1 MSTEC
6 RWQVH
11 EIINFSFLRLI
22 NSVFFFLYTGGSLC
36 FGWVF
41 FPAWRPHQAHP
52 WNRRMSNKCAASTLQ
67 PCCTGSVV
75 SAKIIQLRQLPPA
88 VCHSGMLARNITSE
102 FKPVS
107 WGILWLCHV
116 KHQVRG
122 TGKSKLKAV
131 GILLTHGHGVSAAQP
146 EQIFPAR
153 WWEGVV
159 QLRRWPFKLQILF
172 HAEEVF
178 C

>member
-1 MSTEC
+1 
-6 RWQVH
+6 
-11 EIINFSFLRLI
+11 
-22 NSVFFFLYTGGSLC
+22 
-36 FGWVF
+36 
-41 FPAWRPHQAHP
+41 
-52 WNRRMSNKCAASTLQ
+52 MSNKCAASTLQ

-153 WWEGVV
+153 
-159 QLRRWPFKLQILF
+159 
-172 HAEEVF
+172 
-178 C
+178 